1 MLNLLTS
8 PRTRRTLRGVA
19 GLVADA
25 VRSIVNPAALVA
37 DQAEAPATEQVQ
49 APEPAGLYE
58 PDEMPDTAAIAR
70 AALSLDLANDNARRA
85 DRSKRAAKK
94 ILTRLP
100 SGIYSGWKVYRK
112 PSARMTPDLEAIGRI
127 LREHGIREI
136 PMKPCADS
144 LVVELVEAA
153 LVDVDTPALAT
164 V

>member
-1 MLNLLTS
+1 VFHLLTS
-8 PRTRRTLRGVA
+8 PRTARTVRGLA
-19 GLVADA
+19 GTLADA

-37 DQAEAPATEQVQ
+37 DQAPAAVVE
-49 APEPAGLYE
+49 APEPAGLYTE
-58 PDEMPDTAAIAR
+58 DEMPDTAAIAR

-144 LVVELVEAA
+144 LVVELVEAVQA
-153 LVDVDTPALAT
+153 DVDTAVLAAA
-164 V
+164 